1 MTIVDKQITDK
12 FRIKI
17 QNLLN
22 TKTITKENVSIT
34 LWKKKKEKEKF
45 THNILKYTL
54 IKNFK
59 Q

>member
-1 MTIVDKQITDK
+1 MTIVNKQITDK

-17 QNLLN
+17 KNLLN

-34 LWKKKKEKEKF
+34 HWKKKKEKEKF

-54 IKNFK
+54 IKNLK